1 MKHTLV
7 LIILTLI
14 LSSCFH
20 GDKIEE
26 TTEVNNNVLSVDEIK
41 NDIKKTEVSN
51 KILEIPKVILS
62 NKNDIISIPV
72 NKNIIPSIWT
82 ISIIN
87 NDNSINNMNT
97 NNSSTEKLL
106 VNNRENISIDK
117 NKDINEDYSELL
129 NFSDNTGFSTNQDF
143 VKLNTTI
150 KSDIKFTDD
159 KPDFL
164 NTDNNTN
171 QNLNT
176 QWSFSK

>member
-72 NKNIIPSIWT
+72 NKNIIPSI
-82 ISIIN
+82 
-87 NDNSINNMNT
+87 
-97 NNSSTEKLL
+97 
-106 VNNRENISIDK
+106 
-117 NKDINEDYSELL
+117 
-129 NFSDNTGFSTNQDF
+129 
-143 VKLNTTI
+143 
-150 KSDIKFTDD
+150 
-159 KPDFL
+159 
-164 NTDNNTN
+164 
-171 QNLNT
+171 
-176 QWSFSK
+176 